1 MEILGIRQPRPHGS
15 ARAAGVWLALCVLA
29 ASPAAAQLNQTQH
42 TDGWVLAAAH
52 APGLQGSI
60 WRTDLWIARHP
71 GIGEVKLVFC
81 ASGVDN
87 TSAVEH
93 SVEFPAA
100 FQQVLFIEDVVEEY
114 LGIGGGSW
122 TGAIHYTS
130 TVPIQVWARVYSINA
145 AGTASYGQLIEGIP
159 TADMS
164 PDDDPWDFRQQ
175 QYLMAVK
182 HTTDNR
188 YRVNIGLVNPTT
200 IAASYRIQAYG
211 ADGNC
216 PPAGCA
222 SITVTVPPL
231 SMVQRTDPFAGWQ
244 GGEWSAVIIQVK
256 CKSDGAGGF
265 AYASVV
271 DNATN
276 DAFFVRGVKRM
287 APTG

>member
-1 MEILGIRQPRPHGS
+1 MGPPTPTARSTPPSCACRPRRVIPRLGDYGPTIILEHRLDSIPFFTLYGHLSRPSLEG
-15 ARAAGVWLALCVLA
+15 LE
-29 ASPAAAQLNQTQH
+29 
-42 TDGWVLAAAH
+42 
-52 APGLQGSI
+52 PGL
-60 WRTDLWIARHP
+60 
-71 GIGEVKLVFC
+71 
-81 ASGVDN
+81 
-87 TSAVEH
+87 
-93 SVEFPAA
+93 A
-100 FQQVLFIEDVVEEY
+100 F
-114 LGIGGGSW
+114 
-122 TGAIHYTS
+122 
-130 TVPIQVWARVYSINA
+130 A

-182 HTTDNR
+182 HTADNR

-200 IAASYRIQAYG
+200 IAASYHIQAYG

-222 SITVTVPPL
+222 SIEVTVPPL

-256 CKSDGAGGF
+256 CKTDGAGGF

-276 DAFFVRGVKRM
+276 DAFFVRGVKKM